1 MMAVIM
7 RFIFWI
13 RRVWQRMTCW
23 VLQWR
28 RRAKLI
34 ILEPTDSKKQEIKG
48 VEETTELDTVKL
60 IEPPKEAKVTTLEE
74 HPEVAEAYVLAKTM
88 DETVDET
95 ELELGPEP
103 RSLLRL
109 PQTAVQAV
117 STLML
122 SALQSGW
129 QMCRWKSSVSSTS
142 VTSQL
147 RRQSPLETPEA
158 EMLREVYL
166 VLWAIRKQL
175 RELACRQERCRRH
188 HIRTHSSSQLESVQ
202 GLKQVARSPL

>member
-1 MMAVIM
+1 MAVIM
-7 RFIFWI
+7 RFFVWI
-13 RRVWQRMTCW
+13 RRVWQKVTCW
-23 VLQWR
+23 VLRWR
-28 RRAKLI
+28 HRAKPT
-34 ILEPTDSKKQEIKG
+34 ILESTCSKKQALKVMEKPPKEI
-48 VEETTELDTVKL
+48 ETVKL
-60 IEPPKEAKVTTLEE
+60 IELPKEAKVPTREK
-74 HPEVAEAYVLAKTM
+74 PSEVAETYVLANTM
-88 DETVDET
+88 DETEM
-95 ELELGPEP
+95 ELGRES

-109 PQTAVQAV
+109 PQTAVQSV

-129 QMCRWKSSVSSTS
+129 QMCKWKSSVSSTS

-175 RELACRQERCRRH
+175 RQLARRQERRRRH
-188 HIRTHSSSQLESVQ
+188 HIRTHCSSQLDPVQ
-202 GLKQVARSPL
+202 GLKQDARSPL